1 MLSSCRLQGE
11 SGPAGGRGSEGPQG
25 ARGEPGNPG
34 PAGAAGPAVSV
45 HITKHHLK
53 LHSCLLATKIFS
65 ELHFVRAW
73 QKQNSRLFSINIE
86 ICKLFFPPN
95 KAIGHEYIKIN

>member
-1 MLSSCRLQGE
+1 MRQADEPVVSCGLQGE

-45 HITKHHLK
+45 HLQLKHTAGKIYNELRSVHL
-53 LHSCLLATKIFS
+53 S
-65 ELHFVRAW
+65 
-73 QKQNSRLFSINIE
+73 
-86 ICKLFFPPN
+86 
-95 KAIGHEYIKIN
+95 